1 MKVSDDGFYLGSK
14 KYGESSSITFVLSR
28 KNGLIKGFTRFS
40 KKERNN
46 FSILDKITFV
56 WNSKTKEGLGFLKI
70 DLHEISKKIES
81 SFISELIKASTSE
94 LCLKC
99 LPFWQNNI
107 EIFNNVEILFDQKK
121 SQHQDILI
129 RYVWWEIL
137 FLKNIGYGLNLDSCV
152 VSGTKE
158 DIYFISPKT
167 GNAVSFKVGKKYQKH
182 LFKIPQCFKTKNKKV
197 DLKDCIEGLMITGF
211 FLKKN
216 FEKKYSN
223 FIFRNELIKK
233 LKKI

>member
-46 FSILDKITFV
+46 FSTLDKVTFA
-56 WNSKTKEGLGFLKI
+56 WNSKNTESLGFLKL
-70 DLHEISKKIES
+70 DLHEISNKIES
-81 SFISELIKASTSE
+81 SFVSELIKASTSE

-107 EIFNNVEILFDQKK
+107 EIFNNVETLFDQKK

-152 VSGTKE
+152 VSGLLKIFTL
-158 DIYFISPKT
+158 FL
-167 GNAVSFKVGKKYQKH
+167 QKLVMQFH
-182 LFKIPQCFKTKNKKV
+182 LKLVKNMRKLFKIPKCFKTINKKV
-197 DLKDCIEGLMITGF
+197 DLTDCIEGLI
-211 FLKKN
+211 
-216 FEKKYSN
+216 
-223 FIFRNELIKK
+223 
-233 LKKI
+233 

>member
-1 MKVSDDGFYLGSK
+1 MMLKHF
-14 KYGESSSITFVLSR
+14 
-28 KNGLIKGFTRFS
+28 LIK
-40 KKERNN
+40 KK
-46 FSILDKITFV
+46 T
-56 WNSKTKEGLGFLKI
+56 
-70 DLHEISKKIES
+70 
-81 SFISELIKASTSE
+81 
-94 LCLKC
+94 
-99 LPFWQNNI
+99 
-107 EIFNNVEILFDQKK
+107 
-121 SQHQDILI
+121 QHKDILI
-129 RYVWWEIL
+129 KYVWWEFL

-152 VSGTKE
+152 ISGTKE